1 MHYGNGGTRK
11 RLCDTILNG
20 SVFHSVCILLANS
33 VTGLVLAK
41 QKGAYP
47 LNRSIIPHRLFRTT
61 ILLIA
66 MPLLLSFMPIM
77 SAVAQ
82 AASNHPTS
90 GPFSFTFKGTHYTL
104 ARTAQQPPTDAQCRA
119 QTSQPCY
126 SPQEI
131 RTAYDLNP
139 VLNAGFTGKG
149 QTIVIIDSFGDP
161 TIQSDL
167 QTFDAGFGL
176 PDPPSF
182 TQLAPL
188 GQINFNP
195 NAPDMF
201 SWAAEITL
209 DVEWSHA
216 MAPDANIVLM
226 TSPVDETQ
234 GVQGM
239 PEFLYLEQYAVNHN
253 LGKIISQSWG
263 TTENTLFT
271 TPGGRQVINNFDR
284 FYQKAGAQGV
294 TVLGSSG
301 DGGTANPDING
312 NIYPFPTVNF
322 PSASPYITAVG
333 GTSLF
338 ADTSGNYQ
346 SETAWSATGGGVSQF
361 FKEPGYQQN
370 SLPASDQQLLNGFRG
385 VPDIAFNADPGTGI
399 LVYLSFP
406 GIPAGWYTIGGTS
419 EGSPSW
425 AGIIADG
432 DQMAGHPLGF
442 INPAVYKLGNSSD
455 YAKSFHDVTVGN
467 NSQDGIPGY
476 NATPGW
482 DATTG
487 WGTPKVATFLR
498 ELIERT

>member
-1 MHYGNGGTRK
+1 
-11 RLCDTILNG
+11 
-20 SVFHSVCILLANS
+20 
-33 VTGLVLAK
+33 
-41 QKGAYP
+41 
-47 LNRSIIPHRLFRTT
+47 
-61 ILLIA
+61 
-66 MPLLLSFMPIM
+66 MPLLLSLMPIM
-77 SAVAQ
+77 GAVAQ
-82 AASNHPTS
+82 AASSH
-90 GPFSFTFKGTHYTL
+90 GPLSFTFKGTHYTL
-104 ARTAQQPPTDAQCRA
+104 ARAAQPPPTDAQCRA
-119 QTSQPCY
+119 QTGFPCY

-131 RTAYDLNP
+131 RTAYDVNP
-139 VLNAGFTGKG
+139 VLNAGYTGKG

-161 TIQSDL
+161 TIASDL
-167 QTFDAGFGL
+167 QTFDSAFGL

-188 GQINFNP
+188 GQLTFDP
-195 NAPDMF
+195 NTPGMIG
-201 SWAAEITL
+201 WAAEITL

-226 TSPVDETQ
+226 TSPVNETQ

-239 PEFLYLEQYAVNHN
+239 PEFLYLEQYAVKHN

-271 TPGGRQVINNFDR
+271 IPGGKQVISNFDN

-294 TVLGSSG
+294 TVLGSAG
-301 DGGTANPDING
+301 DGGSANPDING

-333 GTSLF
+333 GTALF
-338 ADTSGNYQ
+338 ADTNGNYQ
-346 SETAWSATGGGVSQF
+346 SETVWNDGPTSGATGGGVSQYL
-361 FKEPGYQQN
+361 KEPGYQKDN
-370 SLPASDQQLLNGFRG
+370 LPASDQQLLNGFRG
-385 VPDIAFNADPGTGI
+385 VPDIAFNAAGSTPV

-406 GIPAGWYTIGGTS
+406 GIPAGWYTIAGTS
-419 EGSPSW
+419 EGSPTW

-432 DQMAGHPLGF
+432 DQWAGHPLGF

-455 YAKSFHDVTVGN
+455 YAKSFHDVTTGN
-467 NSQDGIPGY
+467 NSQAGIPGY

-487 WGTPKVATFLR
+487 WGTPDVAKFLR
-498 ELIERT
+498 ELIEQS

>member
-1 MHYGNGGTRK
+1 MNQFFT
-11 RLCDTILNG
+11 
-20 SVFHSVCILLANS
+20 S
-33 VTGLVLAK
+33 
-41 QKGAYP
+41 
-47 LNRSIIPHRLFRTT
+47 HRLFRIT

-82 AASNHPTS
+82 AASSHV
-90 GPFSFTFKGTHYTL
+90 PFSFTFKGNHYIL
-104 ARTAQQPPTDAQCRA
+104 ARAAQQPPTDAQCRA
-119 QTSQPCY
+119 QTGFPCY
-126 SPQEI
+126 NPQEI

-149 QTIVIIDSFGDP
+149 QTIVIIDSYGSP
-161 TIQSDL
+161 TIQADL

-188 GQINFNP
+188 GQLNFDP
-195 NAPDMF
+195 TNADMVG
-201 SWAAEITL
+201 WAFETTL

-234 GVQGM
+234 GIQGM
-239 PEFLYLEQYAVNHN
+239 PQFLYLEQYAVNHN

-271 TPGGRQVINNFDR
+271 TPGGRQVISNFDH
-284 FYQKAGAQGV
+284 FYQKAGAEGV
-294 TVLGSSG
+294 TIFGSAG
-301 DGGTANPDING
+301 DAGTANPDING

-333 GTSLF
+333 GTALF

-346 SETAWSATGGGVSQF
+346 SETVWNDGPTAGATGGGVSQF
-361 FKEPGYQQN
+361 LKEPSYQKKN
-370 SLPASDQQLLNGFRG
+370 LPASDQQLLNGFRG
-385 VPDIAFNADPGTGI
+385 VPDIAFNAAGSTPV
-399 LVYLSFP
+399 LVYLSIP
-406 GIPAGWYTIGGTS
+406 SIPAGWYMIAGTS
-419 EGSPSW
+419 EGSPTW

-455 YAKSFHDVTVGN
+455 YAKSFHDITVGN

-487 WGTPKVATFLR
+487 WGTPKVWTFLR

>member
-1 MHYGNGGTRK
+1 
-11 RLCDTILNG
+11 
-20 SVFHSVCILLANS
+20 
-33 VTGLVLAK
+33 
-41 QKGAYP
+41 
-47 LNRSIIPHRLFRTT
+47 
-61 ILLIA
+61 
-66 MPLLLSFMPIM
+66 MPLLLSFLPIM

-82 AASNHPTS
+82 AASSH
-90 GPFSFTFKGTHYTL
+90 GPFSFTFKGNHYTL
-104 ARTAQQPPTDAQCRA
+104 ERVAQPPPTDAQCRA
-119 QTSQPCY
+119 QIGQPCY

-161 TIQSDL
+161 TIQNDL
-167 QTFDAGFGL
+167 QVFDSAFGL
-176 PDPPSF
+176 PAPPSF
-182 TQLAPL
+182 TELAPL
-188 GQINFNP
+188 GQLNFNP
-195 NAPDMF
+195 NTPDMIG
-201 SWAAEITL
+201 WAAEISL

-239 PEFLYLEQYAVNHN
+239 PEFLYLEQYAVTHN
-253 LGKIISQSWG
+253 LGKIISQSWA

-271 TPGGRQVINNFDR
+271 IPGGRKVISDFDH
-284 FYQKAGAQGV
+284 FYQKAGAEGV
-294 TVLGSSG
+294 TVFSSSG
-301 DGGTANPDING
+301 DAGTANPDING

-322 PSASPYITAVG
+322 PASSPYITAVG

-346 SETAWSATGGGVSQF
+346 SETVWNDGPTNGATGGGVSQF
-361 FKEPGYQQN
+361 LKEPGYQQDN
-370 SLPASDQQLLNGFRG
+370 LPASDQQLLNGFRG
-385 VPDIAFNADPGTGI
+385 VPDIAFNADPATGV

-406 GIPAGWYTIGGTS
+406 GVPAGWYIFGGTS
-419 EGSPSW
+419 EGSPAW

-442 INPAVYKLGNSSD
+442 INPAVYKLGKGSD
-455 YAKSFHDVTVGN
+455 YAESFHDVTVGN
-467 NSQDGIPGY
+467 NSQDNIPGY

-487 WGTPKVATFLR
+487 WGTPKVATFLE
-498 ELIERT
+498 ELIEGTEGQNT